1 MPPPARAGGQR
12 VRWDCGLR
20 ETHTQNPR
28 QDLLQ
33 LDERKRFG
41 DKGLHLID
49 PMAPVLLE
57 VLVHHGHHDNRGGRE
72 VGIGTKRKKDLAF
85 DEAAK
90 KFLDWTTA
98 DKKPNTRRIYAAC
111 LAERSL
117 GSS

>member
-1 MPPPARAGGQR
+1 MARRGDGLYLRDKTWMLDFRHQGAR
-12 VRWDCGLR
+12 HTVRLGRHISRSVAR
-20 ETHTQNPR
+20 EIAQVKR
-28 QDLLQ
+28 GELL
-33 LDERKRFG
+33 
-41 DKGLHLID
+41 KG
-49 PMAPVLLE
+49 
-57 VLVHHGHHDNRGGRE
+57 E